1 MRHPKGA
8 RSIGIGHPR
17 SGDRCTETLPYPL
30 DPLWVA
36 EQCLQRPRQGVA
48 PTSLAMSAT
57 PGGVAIA
64 CFARSTGLR
73 GYAPRPVAMERAP
86 ARGASPPPS
95 ALSYRTGRCP
105 IGQVG
110 RARCLIGRGD
120 DPFAG
125 VMDPDRDPRFIA
137 TGRAAIAAMTCGQ
150 IDLLTS
156 TPLGC
161 RTPDS
166 ATPWRGRDRLHCPVH
181 GSSGLRPSTTWL
193 WSGHPQGVPPF
204 PHSSQLNI

>member
-1 MRHPKGA
+1 MYKDP
-8 RSIGIGHPR
+8 SLPPR
-17 SGDRCTETLPYPL
+17 PLAGRRERGFLLGDPDRVSYIR
-30 DPLWVA
+30 V
-36 EQCLQRPRQGVA
+36 RR
-48 PTSLAMSAT
+48 

-73 GYAPRPVAMERAP
+73 GYAPRPEAMERAP
-86 ARGASPPPS
+86 ARGASPPPG

-105 IGQVG
+105 IGQVGRGG

-156 TPLGC
+156 TPLGR
-161 RTPDS
+161 RTPGAS
-166 ATPWRGRDRLHCPVH
+166 LIVRHPGGVAGVLALPGPRVFGATPLDL
-181 GSSGLRPSTTWL
+181 WL
-193 WSGHPQGVPPF
+193 WSGHPQGVLRSPLF
-204 PHSSQLNI
+204 TIR